1 MAKKSEKF
9 EYLEEV
15 AKKKFIQRDKKISK
29 PKMLV
34 TGKRIFQLAKII
46 TKK

>member
-1 MAKKSEKF
+1 MAKESEKF
-9 EYLEEV
+9 EHL
-15 AKKKFIQRDKKISK
+15 AALAQKKFKARDKKTGK
-29 PKMLV
+29 PTMKV